1 MLTKPRLRNI
11 KETKDASDLAIK
23 PLTFLVGPNGTG
35 KSAVL
40 RALLERERENGG
52 SPAPR
57 YLGALRTAPE
67 RSCAVRE
74 DAPDSVGRHGEN
86 AVAMLMANGAR
97 SETSRMLLAK
107 AGEWMR
113 ALGVASEVNLRDA
126 GGGRFAVETVNPNT
140 GERAN
145 LADAGAGANQILPI
159 IAEGYAAPKG
169 ALILLEHPEA
179 HLHPRAQGA
188 LGDLLIDISKRGKKL
203 IVETHSEHLIGRI
216 QTGVGEETISQ
227 DDVAIYYFD
236 PVEGG
241 VQVRELK
248 LDEMGHLAS
257 SGIPADFF
265 AEGYEES
272 LRHMKAVGERIR
284 KGGADGG

>member
-1 MLTKPRLRNI
+1 MLANPRLRNLNGL
-11 KETKDASDLAIK
+11 KCGGGLAIK

-40 RALLERERENGG
+40 RALLERESGFPTLRH
-52 SPAPR
+52 
-57 YLGALRTAPE
+57 LGALRTAPE
-67 RSCAVRE
+67 RACAVRE
-74 DAPDSVGRHGEN
+74 DAPESVGRYGEN
-86 AVAMLMANGAR
+86 AAAMLMANGAR
-97 SETSRMLLAK
+97 SEMSRKLLAK

-113 ALGVASEVNLRDA
+113 ALGIASEVNLRNA
-126 GGGRFAVETVNPNT
+126 GDGRFSVETANPNT

-145 LADAGAGANQILPI
+145 LADAGAGAVQALPI

-169 ALILLEHPEA
+169 SLILFEHPEA

-188 LGDLLIDISKRGKKL
+188 LGDLLIDISKQGKAL
-203 IVETHSEHLIGRI
+203 VVETHSEHLIGRI
-216 QTGVGEETISQ
+216 QTSVAEETISN

-248 LDEMGHLAS
+248 LDKMGHLAPN
-257 SGIPADFF
+257 GIPEDFF

-272 LRHMKAVGERIR
+272 LRHMIAVGKRI
-284 KGGADGG
+284 KGGADGR

>member
-1 MLTKPRLRNI
+1 MLTKPRLRDI
-11 KETKDASDLAIK
+11 EGPKCAGDLAIK

-40 RALLERERENGG
+40 RALFERESENGG

-57 YLGALRTAPE
+57 YLGALRTAPA

-97 SETSRMLLAK
+97 AEKSRMLLAK

-113 ALGVASEVNLRDA
+113 ALGVASEVSLRDA
-126 GGGRFAVETVNPNT
+126 GDGRFAVETVNPNT

-145 LADAGAGANQILPI
+145 LADAGAGVSQILPI
-159 IAEGYAAPKG
+159 IAEGYAAPDG

-188 LGDLLIDISKRGKKL
+188 LGDLLIDISQTGKTL
-203 IVETHSEHLIGRI
+203 VVETHSESIIARVR
-216 QTGVGEETISQ
+216 TRVAQ
-227 DDVAIYYFD
+227 DAVSHKDAAVYHFEPTA
-236 PVEGG
+236 GG
-241 VQVRELK
+241 
-248 LDEMGHLAS
+248 A
-257 SGIPADFF
+257 
-265 AEGYEES
+265 
-272 LRHMKAVGERIR
+272 RIR
-284 KGGADGG
+284 EMNLNGAGQFEIEEIPNGFFTQVYADEFEAQMEAAVKRMKGEQAP

>member
-11 KETKDASDLAIK
+11 KDAKDAGDLAIK

-57 YLGALRTAPE
+57 YLGALRTAPA

-86 AVAMLMANGAR
+86 AVAMLLANGAR
-97 SETSRMLLAK
+97 AEMSRMLLAK
-107 AGEWMR
+107 ANEWMR

-145 LADAGAGANQILPI
+145 LADAGAGVAQALPI
-159 IAEGYAAPKG
+159 IAECCAAPKG

-188 LGDLLIDISKRGKKL
+188 LGDLLIDIANQGKTL
-203 IVETHSEHLIGRI
+203 VVETH
-216 QTGVGEETISQ
+216 GETVIARVRTRMAQGAVSHK
-227 DDVAIYYFD
+227 DVAVYHFE
-236 PVEGG
+236 PTAGG
-241 VQVRELK
+241 ARIREMNLNGAGQFEIEEIPNDFFVQVYA
-248 LDEMGHLAS
+248 DEFESHMEAAVKRMRGEQAS
-257 SGIPADFF
+257 
-265 AEGYEES
+265 
-272 LRHMKAVGERIR
+272 
-284 KGGADGG
+284 